1 MPGTHEMVLTRTVE
15 SGAEEWSCLSC
26 DRRMLLRWPPRYEKV
41 VLEPGDEDVT
51 HVGGKGGVR
60 VGAVETTP
68 APQPVAERD
77 MRWLRD
83 NGIDW
88 NDASA

>member
-1 MPGTHEMVLTRTVE
+1 MSDTHQMVLTRTVD

-26 DRRMLLRWPPRYEKV
+26 DRRMLLRWPPHYERRI
-41 VLEPGDEDVT
+41 LEAGDENAT

-60 VGAVETTP
+60 MGTVEVTP
-68 APQPVAERD
+68 ASVPPVAEHD
-77 MRWLRD
+77 IRWLQD

-88 NDASA
+88 NGS